1 MTTVITQTYQPT
13 WQTHSRNNDSMDSEI
28 SYFDP
33 SSTTSTSDSW
43 SGYFDGWD
51 GWPQDHFCPQIVSEN
66 TSPARSANIQLPKEP
81 QQPNSKQEEH
91 LLPSAC
97 ARRRRPVSVRMEG
110 SYMSPMPR
118 PVKKKRFGIV
128 PLADTLPGEEAI
140 SQLNQQLEDS
150 MSNTEDL
157 LAAMYDPR
165 WDIASLQ
172 RWYEQSSRTPSDLA
186 LFKIMFSLRYT
197 PDEERERERHSI

>member
-1 MTTVITQTYQPT
+1 MTTVITQRYQPI
-13 WQTHSRNNDSMDSEI
+13 WQTHTRNNDSMDSEI

-33 SSTTSTSDSW
+33 SSSTSTCDSW

-51 GWPQDHFCPQIVSEN
+51 GWSKDSFCPQIVSQN
-66 TSPARSANIQLPKEP
+66 SSPARSNQVQQLEETPKAHT
-81 QQPNSKQEEH
+81 KMEEQ
-91 LLPSAC
+91 LLPTAC
-97 ARRRRPVSVRMEG
+97 SRRRRPISVRMEG

-128 PLADTLPGEEAI
+128 PLADTFPGDEAI
-140 SQLNQQLEDS
+140 SQLNKQLDNS

-157 LAAMYDPR
+157 LAAMYNPG

-197 PDEERERERHSI
+197 PDEERERHSI